1 MPSKRFVLIVPYK
14 SRVDLTIA
22 ASAEAVSA
30 TSGKK
35 SDGQQR
41 LPPPSQSILLSTC
54 GDQTQVTTPLLSWMC
69 WA

>member
-1 MPSKRFVLIVPYK
+1 MLLKRCVLIVPYK
-14 SRVDLTIA
+14 SRVDLTVA

-35 SDGQQR
+35 FDGQQR
-41 LPPPSQSILLSTC
+41 LAPPSQSILLSTR
-54 GDQTQVTTPLLSWMC
+54 GDQTQVTAPLLSRMC